1 MRYVN
6 IEEIQLPNGWED
18 RAQALQNQLAAAQTQ
33 DDRKRILDSNQIWQE
48 LIPQMRRLL
57 NNKCWYSES
66 AEVMSDMNVDHF
78 RPKNE
83 ARNLDETVRDGYW
96 WLAYHWRNYRLSSIY
111 CNQRRK
117 DKLSNNRNTKGK
129 GSYFPLRH
137 GSHPAA
143 NIDELVDEV
152 FYLLDPISKDDP
164 DLLSFNSNGEAV
176 PFVTEDDDL
185 WDYERARISID
196 LYHLNHTPLREKRLQ
211 FWNLVQRKINQLRNS
226 YRKSVRTAADNA
238 VIEQIRQELRD
249 YCEKSSEF
257 SALAL
262 ACIEE
267 NKIRLRE
274 AA

>member
-1 MRYVN
+1 MRYIN
-6 IEEIQLPNGWED
+6 IDDLELPDGWES
-18 RAQALQNQLAAAQTQ
+18 RADDLHRQLLAETSPEK
-33 DDRKRILDSNQIWQE
+33 RKIILDKNQIWQE

-83 ARNLDETVRDGYW
+83 ARNLDDSTRDGYW
-96 WLAYHWRNYRLSSIY
+96 WLAYDWRNYRLSSIY

-117 DKLSNNRNTKGK
+117 DKLSADKKTCGK
-129 GSYFPLRH
+129 GSYFPLRE
-137 GSHPAA
+137 GSHPASR
-143 NIDELVDEV
+143 IEEIVDEI
-152 FYLLDPISKDDP
+152 FYLLDPAKKDDP

-176 PFVTEDDDL
+176 PFVTEDEDF
-185 WDYERARISID
+185 WDFERARVSIE
-196 LYHLNHTPLREKRLQ
+196 LYHLNHTPLREKRLEL
-211 FWNLVQRKINQLRNS
+211 WNLIQRKINQLRNL
-226 YRKSVRTAADNA
+226 YRKVIRTAADNA
-238 VIEQIRQELRD
+238 VIEQIRQELRN
-249 YCEKSSEF
+249 YCEKSSEY